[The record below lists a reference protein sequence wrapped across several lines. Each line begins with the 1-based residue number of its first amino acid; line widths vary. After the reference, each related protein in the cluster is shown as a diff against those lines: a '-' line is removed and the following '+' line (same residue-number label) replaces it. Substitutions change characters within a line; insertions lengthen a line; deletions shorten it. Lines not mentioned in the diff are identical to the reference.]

1 MSTLLPGGSTLQTS
15 PDPLLGHSQ
24 GTTWTA
30 VPRVG
35 GWVRQGGASHLT
47 SALRVLPTALGGPRP
62 LATDEDAEAQ
72 GGHRAA
78 QGHTAG
84 RAQSGDPPPGL
95 WLLGKHCSLQ
105 ASERQEP
112 KEVRSK

>member
-1 MSTLLPGGSTLQTS
+1 MEAALPSPQEDYRAPRKGSRPRS
-15 PDPLLGHSQ
+15 PR
-24 GTTWTA
+24 
-30 VPRVG
+30 RV
-35 GWVRQGGASHLT
+35 A
-47 SALRVLPTALGGPRP
+47 
-62 LATDEDAEAQ
+62 ATDEDAEAQ

-95 WLLGKHCSLQ
+95 GLLGKHCSLQ